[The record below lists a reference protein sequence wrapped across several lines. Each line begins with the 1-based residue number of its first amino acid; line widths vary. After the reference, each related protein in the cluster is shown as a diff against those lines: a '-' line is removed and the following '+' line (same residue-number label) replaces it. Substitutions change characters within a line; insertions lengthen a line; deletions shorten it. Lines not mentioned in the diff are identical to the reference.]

1 MQKGFWLLNLFMPTE
16 SKMRQSFC
24 ARRKAA
30 THDFEI
36 RHLYEEMEQQI
47 KKEKDKIVLQV
58 KTTSAADETLLN
70 WSYMGYYQGV
80 NQ

>member
-1 MQKGFWLLNLFMPTE
+1 MTE
-16 SKMRQSFC
+16 SFSLH
-24 ARRKAA
+24 RKAA

-58 KTTSAADETLLN
+58 KQQFRRRNVSELGHTIIFVFFWLEGIMAIK
-70 WSYMGYYQGV
+70 
-80 NQ
+80 